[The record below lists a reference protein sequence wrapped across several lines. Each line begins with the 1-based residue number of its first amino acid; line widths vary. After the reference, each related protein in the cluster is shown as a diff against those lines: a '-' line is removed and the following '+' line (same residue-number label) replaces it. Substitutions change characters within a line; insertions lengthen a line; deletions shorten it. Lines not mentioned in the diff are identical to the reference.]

1 MPRRALCLPLALGLA
16 TALAACG
23 GSRSAVTEAPPPL
36 TSAARTDA
44 QTVPTTATSTATSPP
59 ATSTATAP
67 PPVTATTPAV
77 AAPRPSTAPGGA
89 PAGCPTAVGGFVRDV
104 RASGVD
110 CDRARGVA
118 QAWYAAIRGGASP
131 TTQIA
136 AAGYACVGTLAE
148 ERASVRCTGAGGSA
162 VAFSAS
168 P

>member
-44 QTVPTTATSTATSPP
+44 QTVPTT